1 MNKLFKKYREMFPW
15 FVDFW
20 YYIVMILLFIVL
32 AIIFL

>member
-1 MNKLFKKYREMFPW
+1 MKKWIRKYLEYFPW

-32 AIIFL
+32 AFLFL